1 MIKNIIFDFGGVI
14 LDLDYKLTEAAL
26 NKLLGTAIDFQN
38 LDAEAKKVFDDYEKG
53 LENDEW
59 FIWQLQNMAV
69 RVPQAQEVIKA
80 WNAMLIDIRKEKLDF
95 LKMIKAHYNIY
106 LLSNTNA
113 LHIRYVMRLLK
124 EKHNVLDFDR
134 YFEKTYYS
142 YLVKM
147 RKPNK
152 DIFDFIM
159 QDAQL
164 KREECLFI
172 DDLQSNVDGA
182 QLAGIPARRFPANE
196 NLEEWFKKE
205 GLL

>member
-14 LDLDYKLTEAAL
+14 LDLDYKLTEEAL
-26 NKLLGTAIDFQN
+26 NKVLETTINFQD
-38 LDAEAKKVFDDYEKG
+38 LDVETKKVFDDYERG

-59 FIWQLQNMAV
+59 FIWQLQNRAV
-69 RVPQAQEVIKA
+69 KVPQAQEVIKA
-80 WNAMLIDIRKEKLDF
+80 WNAMLIDIRQEKLDF
-95 LKMIKAHYNIY
+95 LKMIKGHYNIF

-124 EKHNVLDFDR
+124 EKYGIHDFDS
-134 YFEKTYYS
+134 YFTKSYYS
-142 YLVKM
+142 HLVKM
-147 RKPNK
+147 RKPDK
-152 DIFDFIM
+152 DIFDYIVE
-159 QDAQL
+159 DAQL
-164 KREECLFI
+164 NREECLFI

-196 NLEEWFKKE
+196 NLEVWFKKE